1 MASSSGMSGEA
12 PDEINVGL
20 MGLGVV
26 GTGVAAYILGKASSL
41 AAATGRNVNLKKVL
55 VRDITR
61 ARDIDLPSGL
71 LTTNAEDIL
80 ADAEIHIVV
89 EVIGGTDPVENH
101 LKQALAAGK
110 HIVTANKEVMA
121 KSGPE
126 LLALARKNG
135 ANILFE
141 ASVGGGIPIV
151 GCLMNE
157 LAANDI
163 RSIRSIINGTTNY
176 ILTRMANERTSF
188 DQALSEAQGLGYAEA
203 DPIND
208 IEGIDA
214 AYKLTILAS
223 LAYRQPFQSADVY
236 CEGISRLEPQDFRYA
251 QELGY
256 AIKSLAIANLDDGA
270 VQLRVYPALV
280 PSEHMLAKVDGV
292 YNAVEVDGSLCGQ
305 VLFHGMGAGSEP
317 TTSAV
322 VGDLIEVV
330 RKMDSQSR
338 PPGSQEWAGSGN
350 GAALTVRPI
359 GDLQARYYIRL
370 DVADNPGV
378 LAQIAQVL
386 GDGEISIAAV
396 LQRDTDAEA
405 GSAEIVITT
414 HPAKGASMQDAL
426 QIMAG
431 LSQVR
436 RVSNVIRIED

>member
-1 MASSSGMSGEA
+1 MASSSGMSGEV

-26 GTGVAAYILGKASSL
+26 GTGVAAHILGKASFL
-41 AAATGRNVNLKKVL
+41 AAVTGRNVNLKKVL

-61 ARDIDLPSGL
+61 VRDINLPSGL

-80 ADAEIHIVV
+80 ADPEIHIVV

-126 LLALARKNG
+126 LLALARKNS

-188 DQALSEAQGLGYAEA
+188 DQALGEAQGLGYAEA
-203 DPIND
+203 DPTND

-305 VLFHGMGAGSEP
+305 VLFHGMGAGREP

-338 PPGSQEWAGSGN
+338 SSVSQEWAGPGN

-386 GDGEISIAAV
+386 GDGGISIATV

-414 HPAKGASMQDAL
+414 HPAKEASMQNAL
-426 QIMAG
+426 QTMAG

-436 RVSNVIRIED
+436 RVSNVIRIEE

>member
-1 MASSSGMSGEA
+1 MASSSGMSGEV

-26 GTGVAAYILGKASSL
+26 GTGVAAHILGKASFL
-41 AAATGRNVNLKKVL
+41 AAVTGRNVNLKKVL

-61 ARDIDLPSGL
+61 ARDINLPSGL

-80 ADAEIHIVV
+80 ADPEIHIVV
-89 EVIGGTDPVENH
+89 EVIGGTDQVENH

-126 LLALARKNG
+126 LLALARKNS
-135 ANILFE
+135 ASILFE

-188 DQALSEAQGLGYAEA
+188 DQALGEAQGLGYAEA
-203 DPIND
+203 DPTND

-223 LAYRQPFQSADVY
+223 LAYRQAFQSADVY

-305 VLFHGMGAGSEP
+305 VLFHGMGAGREP

-338 PPGSQEWAGSGN
+338 SSVSQEWAGPGN

-414 HPAKGASMQDAL
+414 HPAKEASMQNAL
-426 QIMAG
+426 QTMAG

-436 RVSNVIRIED
+436 RVSNVIRIEE

>member
-1 MASSSGMSGEA
+1 MASSSGMSGEV

-26 GTGVAAYILGKASSL
+26 GTGVAAHILGKASFL
-41 AAATGRNVNLKKVL
+41 AAVTGRNVNLKKVL

-61 ARDIDLPSGL
+61 VRDINLPSGL
-71 LTTNAEDIL
+71 LTNNAEDIL
-80 ADAEIHIVV
+80 ADPEIHIVV

-126 LLALARKNG
+126 LLALARKNS
-135 ANILFE
+135 ASILFE

-188 DQALSEAQGLGYAEA
+188 DQALGEAQGLGYAEA
-203 DPIND
+203 DPTND

-305 VLFHGMGAGSEP
+305 VLFHGMGAGREP

-338 PPGSQEWAGSGN
+338 SSVSEEWAGPGN

-414 HPAKGASMQDAL
+414 HPAKEASMQNAL
-426 QIMAG
+426 QTMAG

-436 RVSNVIRIED
+436 RVSNVIRIEE

>member
-1 MASSSGMSGEA
+1 MASSSGMSGEV

-41 AAATGRNVNLKKVL
+41 AAVTGRNVNLKKVL

-101 LKQALAAGK
+101 IKQALAAGK

-126 LLALARKNG
+126 LLALARKNS

-203 DPIND
+203 DPTND

-305 VLFHGMGAGSEP
+305 VLFHGMGAGREP

-330 RKMDSQSR
+330 RKMGSQSR
-338 PPGSQEWAGSGN
+338 SSGSQELAGPGN

-414 HPAKGASMQDAL
+414 HPAKAASMQNAL
-426 QIMAG
+426 QPMAG

-436 RVSNVIRIED
+436 RVSNVIRIEE

>member
-1 MASSSGMSGEA
+1 MASSSGMSGEV

-26 GTGVAAYILGKASSL
+26 GTGVAAHILGKASFL
-41 AAATGRNVNLKKVL
+41 AAVTGRNVNLKKVL

-61 ARDIDLPSGL
+61 ARDINLPSGL

-80 ADAEIHIVV
+80 ADPEIHIVV

-126 LLALARKNG
+126 LLALARKNS

-188 DQALSEAQGLGYAEA
+188 DQALGEAQGLGYAEA
-203 DPIND
+203 DPTND

-305 VLFHGMGAGSEP
+305 VLFHGMGAGREP

-330 RKMDSQSR
+330 RKMGSQSR
-338 PPGSQEWAGSGN
+338 SSGSQEWAGPGN

-414 HPAKGASMQDAL
+414 HPAKEASMQNAL

-436 RVSNVIRIED
+436 RVSNVIRIEE

>member
-1 MASSSGMSGEA
+1 MASSSGMSGEV

-26 GTGVAAYILGKASSL
+26 GTGVAAHILGKASFL
-41 AAATGRNVNLKKVL
+41 AAVTGRNVNLKKVL

-61 ARDIDLPSGL
+61 SRDIDLPSGL

-80 ADAEIHIVV
+80 ADPEIHIVV

-126 LLALARKNG
+126 LLALARKNS

-188 DQALSEAQGLGYAEA
+188 DQALGEAQGLGYAEA
-203 DPIND
+203 DPTND

-305 VLFHGMGAGSEP
+305 VLFHGMGAGREP

-338 PPGSQEWAGSGN
+338 SSVSQEWAGPGN

-414 HPAKGASMQDAL
+414 HPAKEASMQNAL
-426 QIMAG
+426 QTMAG

-436 RVSNVIRIED
+436 RVSNVIRIEE

>member
-1 MASSSGMSGEA
+1 MASSSGMSGEV

-26 GTGVAAYILGKASSL
+26 GTGVAAHILGKASFL
-41 AAATGRNVNLKKVL
+41 AAVTGRNVNLKKVL

-61 ARDIDLPSGL
+61 ARDINLPSGL
-71 LTTNAEDIL
+71 LTNNAEDIL
-80 ADAEIHIVV
+80 ADPEIHIVV

-126 LLALARKNG
+126 LLALARKNS

-188 DQALSEAQGLGYAEA
+188 DQALGEAQGLGYAEA
-203 DPIND
+203 DPTND

-305 VLFHGMGAGSEP
+305 VLFHGMGAGREP

-338 PPGSQEWAGSGN
+338 SSVSQEWAGPGN

-414 HPAKGASMQDAL
+414 HPAKEASMQNAL
-426 QIMAG
+426 QTMAG

-436 RVSNVIRIED
+436 RVSNVIRIEE

>member
-1 MASSSGMSGEA
+1 MASSSGMSGEV

-330 RKMDSQSR
+330 RKMGSQSR

-436 RVSNVIRIED
+436 RVSNVIRIEE

>member
-1 MASSSGMSGEA
+1 MASSSGMSGEV

-101 LKQALAAGK
+101 LKQALTAGK

-330 RKMDSQSR
+330 RKMGSQSR
-338 PPGSQEWAGSGN
+338 SSGSQERSGPGN

-436 RVSNVIRIED
+436 RVSNVIRIEE